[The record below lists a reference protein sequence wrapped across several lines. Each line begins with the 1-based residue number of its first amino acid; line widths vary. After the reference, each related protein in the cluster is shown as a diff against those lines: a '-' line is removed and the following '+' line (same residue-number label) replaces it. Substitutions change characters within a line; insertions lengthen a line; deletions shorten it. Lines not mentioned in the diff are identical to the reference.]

1 MNEKTTI
8 PAYNS
13 PEYDAF
19 LEKFKARHT
28 SDDCFTPGNVYGAV
42 VNWVM
47 SRYGIDT
54 GDIVRPFWPGA
65 NYETRD
71 YPEGCTVVDNPP
83 FSLCAKIV
91 KFYLDR
97 GVRFFLFC
105 PGLSALGIIRDKR
118 ASVIV
123 TGSTI
128 TYDNGATIN
137 TNFVTNLAGDVL
149 IETASDLH
157 DSINAAN
164 EENLR
169 KVKKQ
174 IRHFKHPLGTIT
186 AAGANFLAV
195 HHAPLRIMRH
205 EAQFIRKLD
214 CGTELFGG
222 GLLLSDRATSRR
234 KHAERRARKNAAK
247 EEAAKY
253 TQLTLSGRERKQQRE
268 MR

>member
-47 SRYGIDT
+47 SRYRIDT
-54 GDIVRPFWPGA
+54 GDIVRPFWPGE

-91 KFYLDR
+91 KFYLNR
-97 GVRFFLFC
+97 GIRFFLFC
-105 PGLSALGIIRDKR
+105 PGLTALGLIRDKR
-118 ASVIV
+118 ASIIV

-157 DSINAAN
+157 DAIEKAN
-164 EENLR
+164 DENLDKIKKHVR
-169 KVKKQ
+169 K
-174 IRHFKHPLGTIT
+174 FKHPHGTIT
-186 AAGANFLAV
+186 AAGLNYLAV
-195 HHAPLRIMRH
+195 HHTPFKVRKADAL
-205 EAQFIRKLD
+205 FIRRLD
-214 CGTELFGG
+214 CGVELFGG
-222 GLLLSDRATSRR
+222 GFLLAPRAA
-234 KHAERRARKNAAK
+234 AERAAAERAAA
-247 EEAAKY
+247 ERAAA
-253 TQLTLSGRERKQQRE
+253 QVLSLSARELELQRSIG
-268 MR
+268 